1 MADSVLNE
9 ENYVSVADM
18 MGQVDPA
25 GIENFEAGKVELSVP
40 RKVVAVKK
48 TPQPKTVVKAKP
60 PLGKA
65 VPVFQT
71 ETYVDEEGIEHI
83 LPPRYDK
90 SKMNLPQAK
99 FKRPENMPMIRDD
112 DVVAAQIKLD
122 EEQKLEKEEMP
133 DFLKEWDKP
142 SSDMDVNDILDN
154 DQSLDF
160 AVEGDDDEVVSSDK
174 KEPIVASSLDEQDRY
189 SLTNNISSDDEDIDM
204 AQLDRLIAEQKSSEE
219 KMPVLELGD
228 NELLKEGD
236 VRDSHHYNEIPKFDA
251 SVVDDFSDSFLGKD
265 DNGPLDDLLNDQE
278 EAFSEKSQEGRFDFS
293 VGNVLEQ
300 EPEASETM
308 VCEPVVAEPVTLSE
322 DKVDDVVSSEPEPMV
337 VEPVMVEDA
346 SGEAEPV
353 TLSEDKV
360 DDVVSSESESMVV
373 EPVMVEDASGEAEPV
388 VMSEDKVDDVVSSEP
403 EPMVVDA
410 SVAHDVP
417 VENLR
422 PLLDATQTDVFVAPS
437 ETRLEAEKHYVQKYS
452 GDLNTSYFVVSA
464 QNFPAEFVAQGE
476 TKSLQIN
483 VGTSDYGWGVLF
495 SNGILMGIADVRA
508 YQLRHGKLPSS
519 NGVLFYGTRKMSFTD
534 VERIVLYQTPQYFSY
549 V

>member
-9 ENYVSVADM
+9 KNYVSVADM

-48 TPQPKTVVKAKP
+48 APQPKTVVKAKP

-189 SLTNNISSDDEDIDM
+189 SLTNDISSDDEDIDM

-265 DNGPLDDLLNDQE
+265 DNGSLDDLLNDQE

-308 VCEPVVAEPVTLSE
+308 VRESVV
-322 DKVDDVVSSEPEPMV
+322 
-337 VEPVMVEDA
+337 
-346 SGEAEPV
+346 
-353 TLSEDKV
+353 
-360 DDVVSSESESMVV
+360 
-373 EPVMVEDASGEAEPV
+373 AEPV

-410 SVAHDVP
+410 AVAHDVP

>member
-48 TPQPKTVVKAKP
+48 APQPKTVVKAKP

-189 SLTNNISSDDEDIDM
+189 SLTNDISSDDEDIDM

-265 DNGPLDDLLNDQE
+265 DNGSLDDLLNDHE

-308 VCEPVVAEPVTLSE
+308 VRESVVAEPVTLDE

-337 VEPVMVEDA
+337 VEPVV
-346 SGEAEPV
+346 
-353 TLSEDKV
+353 
-360 DDVVSSESESMVV
+360 
-373 EPVMVEDASGEAEPV
+373 VEDASGEAEPV

-410 SVAHDVP
+410 AVAHDVP

>member
-265 DNGPLDDLLNDQE
+265 DNGSLDDLLNDHE

-308 VCEPVVAEPVTLSE
+308 VRESVV
-322 DKVDDVVSSEPEPMV
+322 
-337 VEPVMVEDA
+337 
-346 SGEAEPV
+346 
-353 TLSEDKV
+353 
-360 DDVVSSESESMVV
+360 
-373 EPVMVEDASGEAEPV
+373 VEDASGEAEPV

-403 EPMVVDA
+403 EPMVVEP
-410 SVAHDVP
+410 VMAHDVP

-464 QNFPAEFVAQGE
+464 QNFPVEFVAQGE

-519 NGVLFYGTRKMSFTD
+519 NGVLFYGTRKMSITD